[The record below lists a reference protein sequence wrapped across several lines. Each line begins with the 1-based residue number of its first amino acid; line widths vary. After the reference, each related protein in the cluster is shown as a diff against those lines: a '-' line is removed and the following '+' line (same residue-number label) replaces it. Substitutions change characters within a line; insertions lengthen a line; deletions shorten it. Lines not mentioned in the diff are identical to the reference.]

1 MRSQLAVLF
10 CLCMAASVQAE
21 EVYKWVDAE
30 GVVHFSATP
39 PLGQT
44 VQQEDLRYHRGDPA
58 AAAAARKRWD
68 DEQKQQREKAEA
80 AAKAGAEQGAQQGER
95 QRACADAREII
106 QRLQTAP
113 AARYRRE
120 DGSFM
125 NYSPEE
131 VASRMAEAKAREQ
144 EYCD

>member
-1 MRSQLAVLF
+1 MRNRLAVLF
-10 CLCMAASVQAE
+10 CLYVAVPALAE
-21 EVYKWVDAE
+21 EVYRWVDAE

-39 PLGQT
+39 PPGQQ
-44 VQQEDLRYHRGDPA
+44 VQREDLRYHRGDPA
-58 AAAAARKRWD
+58 VAAAARKRWE
-68 DEQKQQREKAEA
+68 DEDKQQREQAEA
-80 AAKAGAEQGAQQGER
+80 AAKSGAEQGARQGER
-95 QRACADAREII
+95 QRACADAREIL

-131 VASRMAEAKAREQ
+131 VASRIAEAKAREE